1 MTSKWSLRECIG
13 FRVLGVPLRWAAL
26 LGRGLGFAALE
37 QTGQESTVAAPAH
50 TSAPEDRIFRGSV
63 LRVGALS

>member
-1 MTSKWSLRECIG
+1 M
-13 FRVLGVPLRWAAL
+13 PLRWAAL

-50 TSAPEDRIFRGSV
+50 TSAPCTADPILPPEDRIFRGSV